1 MAMSEAEHKDGGGR
15 SDDERAPI
23 TLRVDYKRLNT
34 FFADYTKNISRGGTF
49 IRTTRPL
56 DIGTEFVFVLSVPS
70 AARSETAPT
79 QSAQSAQLTQDTVQL
94 ELTGVV
100 KWVVQER
107 EASPARPAGMG
118 IQFVF
123 ANASDR
129 QRVRSIVSGLM
140 RDTLGPHLTEKL
152 LGVTP

>member
-1 MAMSEAEHKDGGGR
+1 MSKAEHKDDGGR
-15 SDDERAPI
+15 YDDERAPI

-56 DIGTEFVFVLSVPS
+56 EVGTEFVFVLSVPS
-70 AARSETAPT
+70 AARSETAPAE
-79 QSAQSAQLTQDTVQL
+79 STQDTLQL

-100 KWVVQER
+100 KWVVQAN
-107 EASPARPAGMG
+107 EASAERPAGMG

-123 ANASDR
+123 ENEKDR
-129 QRVRSIVSGLM
+129 QQVRSIVSSLM
-140 RDTLGPHLTEKL
+140 RDTLGPHLTQKL
-152 LGVTP
+152 LGVSPPESV

>member
-1 MAMSEAEHKDGGGR
+1 MSEAEHKESGGR
-15 SDDERAPI
+15 CDDERAPI

-56 DIGTEFVFVLSVPS
+56 EIGTEFVFILSVPS

-79 QSAQSAQLTQDTVQL
+79 QPTQDTVQL

-100 KWVVQER
+100 KWVVQAS
-107 EASPARPAGMG
+107 EASSERPAGMG

-123 ANASDR
+123 ADEKDR

-140 RDTLGPHLTEKL
+140 HDTLGPHLTQRL
-152 LGVTP
+152 LGVSPPGSL